1 MSTQAAEG
9 SIKVGDLAPDFA
21 LPTTADGA
29 KRLKDFEG
37 KKAVVLYFYPKDETP
52 GCTAEAC
59 AFRDSYED
67 FKDAGAEVIGVSS
80 DSEESHEQFASHHR
94 LPFVLISD
102 PDSALRK
109 LYGVPNENTQQFGL
123 VPGRVTYVID
133 KHGIVRLVF
142 SAIFSPEKHIT
153 EALAIVKG
161 SSNQ

>member
-1 MSTQAAEG
+1 MSTQAAED

-21 LPTTADGA
+21 FPAQVSEA
-29 KRLKDFEG
+29 KRLKDFQG

-94 LPFVLISD
+94 LPFILISD

-109 LYGVPNENTQQFGL
+109 LYGVPNEDTQRGL

-133 KHGIVRLVF
+133 KQGIVRLVF
-142 SAIFSPEKHIT
+142 SAMFSPQQHIT
-153 EALAIVKG
+153 EALNIVKA
-161 SSNQ
+161 SNNQ

>member
-21 LPTTADGA
+21 LPTSVDGA
-29 KRLKDFEG
+29 GRLKDFQD

-80 DSEESHEQFASHHR
+80 DSEESHQQFASHHH

-109 LYGVPNENTQQFGL
+109 LYGVPNEDTPQYGL
-123 VPGRVTYVID
+123 IPGRVTYVID
-133 KHGIVRLVF
+133 KQGIVRLVF
-142 SAIFSPEKHIT
+142 SSVFSPQQHIT
-153 EALAIVKG
+153 EALTIVKAP
-161 SSNQ
+161 SNQ

>member
-21 LPTTADGA
+21 FPSQVGEA
-29 KRLKDFEG
+29 KSLKDFQG

-80 DSEESHEQFASHHR
+80 DSVGSHEQFASHHR
-94 LPFVLISD
+94 LPFILLSD

-109 LYGVPNENTQQFGL
+109 LYGVPNEDTKYGL

-133 KHGIVRLVF
+133 KQGVVRLVF
-142 SAIFSPEKHIT
+142 SAIFSPEQHIT
-153 EALAIVKG
+153 EALNIVKA
-161 SSNQ
+161 SNN